1 MSVNNVNNLNK
12 ADLVK
17 LALAKKSGK
26 TAEANKPAYMTKNGS
41 VFNAPAPNSSNK
53 TSSTSTKTSNSS
65 NLDKLND
72 AQKSYED
79 IDKLKTTKDIRNAIS
94 DLENDMQGMN
104 FIDKA
109 RARIKMKKLEE
120 KKSDVAKQ
128 EYENSMNNLKSIA
141 SGKGS
146 VDSKSS
152 SSKTASPGSEG
163 GHASVAEGKQMAN
176 EAKADQKSV
185 KEGQAQT
192 EKNTQQMNT
201 LSKKSTKLNK
211 DLKKSEK
218 SFNKQIQQGTKE
230 VQSNQAKILK
240 ETQNI
245 NDAQIEIASM
255 QSELES
261 LTADSTGIG
270 ENSAFSLKLAGEAS
284 EPGVKKNNS
293 VASTGG
299 GNAE

>member
-1 MSVNNVNNLNK
+1 
-12 ADLVK
+12 
-17 LALAKKSGK
+17 
-26 TAEANKPAYMTKNGS
+26 MTKNGS

-53 TSSTSTKTSNSS
+53 TSSTSTKASTTSS

-94 DLENDMQGMN
+94 DLENDMQSMN
-104 FIDKA
+104 FIEKA

-163 GHASVAEGKQMAN
+163 GHASVSEGKQMAN
-176 EAKADQKSV
+176 DAKADQKSV

-192 EKNTQQMNT
+192 EKKYPADEYLVQ
-201 LSKKSTKLNK
+201 KINK
-211 DLKKSEK
+211 IEQRFEK
-218 SFNKQIQQGTKE
+218 I
-230 VQSNQAKILK
+230 
-240 ETQNI
+240 
-245 NDAQIEIASM
+245 
-255 QSELES
+255 
-261 LTADSTGIG
+261 
-270 ENSAFSLKLAGEAS
+270 
-284 EPGVKKNNS
+284 
-293 VASTGG
+293 
-299 GNAE
+299 